1 MMHIDLA
8 VVNLKKYYTN
18 SSMENRLI
26 LGILY
31 GIFMGDKISYY
42 RMATIAMLFA
52 TVELMFAVAMHG
64 YPQLGMF
71 AMAGASSFIAFVAYS
86 LHYNQARYNYIADK
100 ETYV

>member
-1 MMHIDLA
+1 M
-8 VVNLKKYYTN
+8 KYAERWNT
-18 SSMENRLI
+18 EDRLI

-31 GIFMGDKISYY
+31 GICMGDKISYY

-52 TVELMFAVAMHG
+52 TAELMFAVAMHG

-86 LHYNQARYNYIADK
+86 LHYNHARYNYIADK
-100 ETYV
+100 ERYV